1 MALITLAP
9 ILHSQFVRVDFNRE
23 TGVAASHHG
32 PYRSDNAVGQM
43 MRASQTWAGSLNL
56 LVWPAINVQ
65 SGDFNAVSG

>member
-9 ILHSQFVRVDFNRE
+9 ILHSRFARVDVNRE
-23 TGVAASHHG
+23 TRVAASHRD
-32 PYRSDNAVGQM
+32 PYRSDNTVGQR